1 MPTLVLTDVPGPL
14 YDQIHRLAQ
23 DRHRSP
29 ADTAIDVLQAALR
42 TKSANLSEAP
52 LPQAPFLTEE
62 ISAPFDIPWPEGRTV
77 VPVKISNYIP
87 EPHDSPDAE

>member
-29 ADTAIDVLQAALR
+29 ADTAVDVLQAALR
-42 TKSANLSEAP
+42 TKTTAISEAP
-52 LPQAPFLTEE
+52 LPT
-62 ISAPFDIPWPEGRTV
+62 
-77 VPVKISNYIP
+77 
-87 EPHDSPDAE
+87 PHDLPDEG